1 MKSFVEYN
9 IKKKEISLVFT
20 VDDVP
25 SIISTTKSWPIRKF
39 NYIFCKPELESLTYC
54 INNEENSVNIV

>member
-20 VDDVP
+20 VDGVL
-25 SIISTTKSWPIRKF
+25 SIISTTKSWPIRKLHILQARVRVTHIL
-39 NYIFCKPELESLTYC
+39 YK
-54 INNEENSVNIV
+54 